1 MDPKTPRRLPKLR
14 RRIRRRTWFGV
25 LATGLV
31 TVVMVVAVYLQQRA
45 VLIESHI
52 LQQERLLTEV
62 EGALHQLQDR
72 QVRLASVMGNVVRNS
87 AEGSAAR
94 TRAWSILAADSSSAH
109 LALVQRHGAN
119 LLWGTPDHKPW
130 LAREFYAESRGI
142 SVSDLETPPPGRD
155 STWDAVFSVRVK
167 SVVPGADLEL
177 ASTGRALARVVE
189 PFLLNRGVS
198 LALVNQEGVWFPLFD
213 RDSGRVEPRMSRE
226 LSGDVFSFL
235 QSAPRGVLWTRRD
248 VGDPIT
254 LGSLVHARVVTGWGN
269 IDWILVLHVPR
280 REITLPLLAQFG
292 RTGILLGI
300 LGLFWFALAWV
311 LVRRDF
317 RLTRLEEDLA
327 HLRELRRKDE
337 QLVQAEKLATVGVLV
352 SGLAHEIGTPLG
364 VVSMRLQ
371 LLRRRTA
378 EDGEDRR
385 TLDIALQQL
394 ERVTGLIRQL
404 LDFARSKPGPEQAVD
419 LSWTVTTVSDLVLP
433 MARKRSATLSTDL
446 PQDAPRVAGSADG
459 VQQIVLNL
467 VMNALQ
473 AISDGGAVRVSARQ
487 EGAEVLLVVEDNG
500 PGIPEERRAAIFDPF
515 YTTKKQGEGSGLGL
529 TVVLGLVRRM
539 DAQLR
544 VDQGEWGGARFEV
557 RFRAWKSESSNPAS

>member
-1 MDPKTPRRLPKLR
+1 MKPKQPRRFPRLR
-14 RRIRRRTWFGV
+14 RRIRRRTWLGILGTGV
-25 LATGLV
+25 ATI
-31 TVVMVVAVYLQQRA
+31 VMVVAGYLQQRA
-45 VLIESHI
+45 VLIESNL
-52 LQQERLLTEV
+52 LQQEKILAEV

-72 QVRLASVMGNVVRNS
+72 QIRLAGVMGNVVRNS

-109 LALVQRHGAN
+109 LALVQRHGAH

-130 LAREFYAESRGI
+130 LAREFYAESQEI
-142 SVSDLETPPPGRD
+142 SVSDLEPPPPGRD
-155 STWDAVFSVRVK
+155 STWDAVSSVRVK
-167 SVVPGADLEL
+167 SVEPGADLEL
-177 ASTGRALARVVE
+177 ATTGRALARAVE

-198 LALVNQEGVWFPLFD
+198 LALVNQDGVWFPLFD
-213 RDSGRVEPRMSRE
+213 RDSGRLEPRLSRE
-226 LSGDVFSFL
+226 LSEDVFSAL
-235 QSAPRGVLWTRRD
+235 QAAPRGILWTRAD
-248 VGDPIT
+248 PGDPVPV
-254 LGSLVHARVVTGWGN
+254 GSLVLARIVTVWGN
-269 IDWILVLHVPR
+269 IDWILVLHEPR
-280 REITLPLLAQFG
+280 REITRPLLAQFG
-292 RTGILLGI
+292 RTGFLLGL
-300 LGLFWFALAWV
+300 LGFLWFALAWV

-337 QLVQAEKLATVGVLV
+337 QIVQAEKLATVGVLV

-378 EDGEDRR
+378 NEGEERR
-385 TLDIALQQL
+385 TLDIALEQL
-394 ERVTGLIRQL
+394 DRVTGLIRQL
-404 LDFARSKPGPEQAVD
+404 LDFARSQPGPEQSVD
-419 LSWTVTTVSDLVLP
+419 LSRTVSTVADLVFP
-433 MARKRSATLSTDL
+433 VARGRAATIENTLH
-446 PQDAPRVAGSADG
+446 QDPLLVAGSADG

-473 AISDGGAVRVSARQ
+473 AISEGGLVRI
-487 EGAEVLLVVEDNG
+487 GASLVGKDVVLSVDDDG

-539 DAQLR
+539 DAKLR
-544 VDQGEWGGARFEV
+544 VERSDLGGARFEV
-557 RFRAWKSESSNPAS
+557 RFRAWNSPAVG